1 LLKRKGLVMAAT
13 VVLSALA
20 STAFAADV
28 TTTGYVQFQYN
39 SDAAAGTA
47 DTFKLGEVILQFKG
61 KLNPT
66 ASFEVEMDPN
76 LNATVSGTQ
85 VNTKI
90 LKSYLVD
97 LKNATGE
104 GTNLR
109 LGQFKLDF
117 GIENILSA
125 SKRETVE
132 KALVVSKLGP
142 DRDQGLYL
150 SGGAGTLG
158 WGAGVFNGEG
168 RNMPDANDG
177 KDILLRGKVNAGALS
192 LGASLLNGNKSVSAA
207 AKRRLGFDASVADG
221 PFLARAEYIKG
232 TDGTTDKS
240 GYYALAGYEVT
251 PSVTVI
257 AKYDSFDKDNAAAND
272 TETWK
277 TVGIVQDLGGNAL
290 ARVDYIMKDEEGT
303 PMNNNVFIIQYQ
315 ITF

>member
-1 LLKRKGLVMAAT
+1 MLRKAILLMSGCVILAAVT
-13 VVLSALA
+13 

-28 TTTGYVQFQYN
+28 TTTGYVQFQYS
-39 SDAAAGTA
+39 SDAAGAA

-61 KLNPT
+61 KLSPT
-66 ASFEVEMDPN
+66 SSFEVEMDPN

-150 SGGAGTLG
+150 SGSAGTLG

-168 RNMPDANDG
+168 RNVPDANDG

-192 LGASLLNGNKSVSAA
+192 LGASLLNGNKSASAA

-251 PSVTVI
+251 PSVTVV

-303 PMNNNVFIIQYQ
+303 PVNNNVFIAQYQ
-315 ITF
+315 IKF